1 MGVIAIWQKIYKTLA
16 ALRTGIILLIVT
28 AIAAAVGTVILQRPS
43 TDPVDMQQAYS
54 PAMLAFLDKTGFSD
68 VYHASWFTILMVLVC
83 ISIVCASLERWPN
96 AWRFYAR
103 PYRRPEPHFRNA
115 LPNHVSLPVRDTKTA
130 LEAAERAFSNLGL
143 HPERIVGHD
152 EVSIYSERH
161 RFSVLAAYVIHAS
174 LLLLFA
180 GWIIDSTWGYRG
192 YVQINEGESAN
203 TMSIRTPSGEIQKPL
218 PFTIRCDEAGQ
229 ENYQDGTPKKFWSK
243 LVILENGKELKSKTI
258 VVNGPL
264 DHRGIRLFQANF
276 GMGDKLAG
284 VTVTVASAQSATAP
298 TKTLTLKVNGESAE
312 LDAKSSVR
320 LTRFVP
326 DFYIQDN
333 EIFTRSLSPRNPA
346 FEFTVTSNGQQSK
359 AWLMPAVSRASQG
372 NAPFNFFYA
381 DMKMANFTGLEASYQ
396 PGQWGIWGGI
406 LLMAAGLYVAF
417 FVVHMRFWAIAV
429 MDEKSGK
436 PVLWVGGTFNKN
448 KERFEERY
456 NALIA
461 AVKRELGEDLLEDE
475 PTASKDQKAKR
486 ETTLAGV

>member
-16 ALRTGIILLIVT
+16 ALRTGIILLIIT

-43 TDPVDMQQAYS
+43 TDPADMQQAYS
-54 PAMLAFLDKTGFSD
+54 PAMLTFLDKTGFSD
-68 VYHASWFTILMVLVC
+68 VYHAWWFTILMVLVC

-115 LPNHVSLPVRDTKTA
+115 LPNHTSLTVRNRKTA
-130 LEAAERAFSNLGL
+130 LEAAERAFKNLGL
-143 HPERIVGHD
+143 SPERIVDHD
-152 EVSIYSERH
+152 EVSIYSEKH

-218 PFTIRCDEAGQ
+218 PFTIRCDGAGQ

-243 LVILENGKELKSKTI
+243 LVILENGKELTSKTI

-276 GMGDKLAG
+276 GMGDRLKS
-284 VTVTVASAQSATAP
+284 VTVNVAPSQNTAAATKAVTLNLNGDSAA
-298 TKTLTLKVNGESAE
+298 
-312 LDAKSSVR
+312 LDGNTSVE

-333 EIFTRSLSPRNPA
+333 EIFTRSREPRNPA
-346 FEFTVTSNGQQSK
+346 FEFTVTSNGKQSK
-359 AWLMPAVSRASQG
+359 TWLMPAVNRASQG
-372 NAPFNFFYA
+372 SSPYTFFYA

-429 MDEKSGK
+429 MDEKLGK

-448 KERFEERY
+448 RERFDERY

-461 AVKRELGEDLLEDE
+461 SVKRELGDQLVQD
-475 PTASKDQKAKR
+475 TANKDKQVQR

>member
-1 MGVIAIWQKIYKTLA
+1 MGVFAIWQKIYKTLA
-16 ALRTGIILLIVT
+16 ALRTGIILLIAT
-28 AIAAAVGTVILQRPS
+28 GIAAAVGTVILQRPS
-43 TDPVDMQQAYS
+43 TEPVDLQRAYS
-54 PAMLAFLDKTGFSD
+54 PAMLAFMDKMGITD
-68 VYHASWFTILMVLVC
+68 VYHTWWFTVLMVLVC

-115 LPNHVSLPVRDTKTA
+115 LPNHTSLPVRNTKTA
-130 LEAAERAFSNLGL
+130 LEAAERAFKNLGL
-143 HPERIVGHD
+143 APERIVDHD
-152 EVSIYSERH
+152 EVSIYSEKH

-192 YVQINEGESAN
+192 YVQINEGETAN
-203 TMSIRTPSGEIQKPL
+203 TMSIRTPSGEIQKTL
-218 PFTIRCDEAGQ
+218 PFTIRCDGAGQ
-229 ENYQDGTPKKFWSK
+229 ENYQDGTPKKYWSN
-243 LVILENGKELKSKTI
+243 LVILENGQELKRKTI

-264 DHRGIRLFQANF
+264 DHRSIRLFQASF
-276 GMGDKLAG
+276 GMSDKLAG
-284 VTVTVASAQSATAP
+284 VTVAVSSVKDAAAP
-298 TKTLTLKVNGESAE
+298 SKTITLKVNGESVAF
-312 LDAKSSVR
+312 DGNTSVR

-326 DFYIQDN
+326 DYYIQDN
-333 EIFTRSLSPRNPA
+333 EIFTRSLRPENPA

-359 AWLMPAVSRASQG
+359 AWLMPAVNRISQG
-372 NAPFNFFYA
+372 ENAPVTFFFT

-429 MDEKSGK
+429 KDEKTGQ

-448 KERFEERY
+448 RERFEEKY
-456 NALIA
+456 TALIA
-461 AVKRELGEDLLEDE
+461 AVKRELGDDMVQDAPEASNE
-475 PTASKDQKAKR
+475 PKR
-486 ETTLAGV
+486 EATLAGV